1 MRCLSSLLILVVWS
15 ALLVI
20 SCNVN
25 PDLVF
30 DIPEPFTI
38 SVISKSDPRD
48 DWLLD
53 LGVEY
58 ETSDG
63 DVVQET
69 ELTFPAFEGTS
80 FTLKKGKLISDNVKV
95 GTYPW
100 PKNGSLAPKK
110 FIFEDNETANKLLF
124 EALWSC
130 NSEGKE
136 QRVLRISGIVPYEIS
151 ELELLIGIDIYEY
164 LYVFVKGD
172 IEPGTNLWFSLSEG
186 E

>member
-1 MRCLSSLLILVVWS
+1 MRCLASLLLLVVWN
-15 ALLVI
+15 ALLAI
-20 SCNVN
+20 SCNVD

-30 DIPEPFTI
+30 DIPSPFTI

-53 LGVEY
+53 LGAEY

-69 ELTFPAFEGTS
+69 ELTFPAFGGTS
-80 FTLKKGKLISDNVKV
+80 FTLKEGKLISDNGKV

-100 PKNGSLAPKK
+100 PKNGSFAPKK
-110 FIFEDNETANKLLF
+110 FIFEDDGTANELLF

-136 QRVLRISGIVPYEIS
+136 QRIPRISGMVPYEIS
-151 ELELLIGIDIYEY
+151 AFELLIGTDLYEY
-164 LYVFVKGD
+164 FYVFVKGD
-172 IEPGTNLWFSLSEG
+172 LEPGANLWFGFSEG